1 MSTDHEAEYD
11 IAATILMQLAP
22 GATSGNLAA
31 LRLNKTV
38 GARGF
43 LILGDGVSFQ
53 IMRNPA
59 KLTHVSITLTPADT
73 YRVRFGTLK
82 GVDYN
87 DRKVFDDV
95 HVEQLRET
103 FESTTGLFL
112 TIV

>member
-1 MSTDHEAEYD
+1 MRTNHEAEYD

-22 GATSGNLAA
+22 GSTNGELAA
-31 LRLNKTV
+31 RQLNKTI
-38 GARGF
+38 GAHSF

-59 KLTHVSITLTPADT
+59 KLTHVSFTLTPADT

-82 GVDYN
+82 GVDYT

-95 HVEQLRET
+95 HVEQLREI
-103 FESTTGLFL
+103 FETTTGLFL
-112 TIV
+112 TIF